1 MLFRE
6 RQQIIICVIAG
17 AMVCG
22 FALFRYLPLQS
33 EMKAVSRE
41 RTGQILV
48 ITSASAEGEQLPRLE
63 RQLLELRERL
73 GNYDAKVPA
82 GRDLGIFLHKITDLM
97 NEQNLR
103 EQLVQPGK
111 EVKADELACIPI
123 SMQCK
128 GSLKQIFEF
137 YKALQGLDRLVRIEQ
152 VKLVNDNDFS
162 GRVSMHTEAVIYY
175 RAGATQG

>member
-22 FALFRYLPLQS
+22 FALFRYLPLRS
-33 EMKAVSRE
+33 RMKAVSME
-41 RTGQILV
+41 RTGQMFV
-48 ITSASAEGEQLPRLE
+48 ITSASAEGEQLPCLE
-63 RQLLELRERL
+63 KQLLELRKRV
-73 GNYDAKVPA
+73 GNYDAKVPT
-82 GRDLGIFLHKITDLM
+82 GRDLGSFLYKITDLM
-97 NEQNLR
+97 NEQNLK

-123 SMQCK
+123 SMRCK

-137 YKALQGLDRLVRIEQ
+137 YKSLQGLDRLVRIEQ
-152 VKLVNDNDFS
+152 VKLTNDSDFS
-162 GRVSMHTEAVIYY
+162 GRVSMQTEAVIYY
-175 RAGATQG
+175 MAGASQG